1 MLPDI
6 DLSSFRVFLGVVLEF
21 FVLFMGSGGEA
32 DKLRCRMP
40 VFVLSV
46 NVQMKVMRNGIQAH
60 FGEEVGWGGVWRD
73 WGGDTRETAEVL
85 NLVVLLKGQ

>member
-21 FVLFMGSGGEA
+21 FVLFMGSGREA
-32 DKLRCRMP
+32 DKLRCGVP
-40 VFVLSV
+40 AFVLSV

-60 FGEEVGWGGVWRD
+60 FREEVGWGGLGRGGVQRD
-73 WGGDTRETAEVL
+73 GGRHERDRQ
-85 NLVVLLKGQ
+85 KH

>member
-6 DLSSFRVFLGVVLEF
+6 DLSSCGVFLGVVLEF
-21 FVLFMGSGGEA
+21 FVLFMGSGGQA
-32 DKLRCRMP
+32 DKLRCGMP
-40 VFVLSV
+40 AFVLSV

-60 FGEEVGWGGVWRD
+60 FREEVGWGGVRCD
-73 WGGDTRETAEVL
+73 GRGALERQAEAL